1 MSTVSKILVVVILAF
16 SFALSGISIALFAQ
30 RANWKALYAGVTDR
44 AKTEKV
50 ALDDQIKELQKQ
62 KGDVQNELATIK
74 ADRDNLAA
82 ETSRLKQDIAD
93 KENEKQRLETLSKQ
107 KEDSL
112 NSMNDKV
119 DNLVKEIDSLN
130 EKMRRDAQDLLETK
144 RNYERVVNQLTTL
157 RDKANSLMLQLKN
170 TQRDLEQAKTDNE
183 GLTLALRKYAEVTK
197 ENIPDV
203 KSKVTMRGRV
213 IGVNNEAGIV
223 MLSVGK
229 DDKVARGMEFIV
241 HRGEQYICKIRI
253 ESTYPDSCVARVIP
267 ETLNTPDAKVEIGDN
282 AFTN

>member
-1 MSTVSKILVVVILAF
+1 MSTVSKILVIVILAF

-30 RANWKALYAGVTDR
+30 RANWKALYDGV
-44 AKTEKV
+44 KTA
-50 ALDDQIKELQKQ
+50 ALKDKGDLDQQIKNLTKD
-62 KGDVQNELATIK
+62 KGDVVNELATVK
-74 ADRDNLAA
+74 ADRDNLAS

-93 KENEKQRLETLSKQ
+93 KENERQRLETLSKQ
-107 KEDSL
+107 KEDQL
-112 NSMNDKV
+112 GAMNDKV

-183 GLTLALRKYAEVTK
+183 SLTLALRKYAEATK
-197 ENIPDV
+197 ETVDV
-203 KSKVTMRGRV
+203 VRPTTTSRGRV

-229 DDKVARGMEFIV
+229 DDKIARGMEFIV
-241 HRGEQYICKIRI
+241 HRGDQYVCKIRI
-253 ESTYPDSCVARVIP
+253 ENTYPDSCVARIIP
-267 ETLNTPDAKVEIGDN
+267 ETLSTPDAKVEIGDS